1 MEENKED
8 FMTRYW
14 RPMMAMT
21 YMATCLFDFIVGPI
35 LYNVLQYYNPG
46 QNLDM
51 WQPLTLQGGG
61 LYHIAMGVVL
71 GISAHGRTQEKIAS
85 PTLPD
90 FSSFT
95 LPPAAPAPVY
105 APAPAPVYA
114 PAPAPVYV
122 PPVVIP
128 EPVAVEAAPEPVAV
142 EAPKVAR
149 KRPAGKPIPKL

>member
-8 FMTRYW
+8 FMTKYW

-71 GISAHGRTQEKIAS
+71 GISAHGRTQEKINAPS
-85 PTLPD
+85 LPGMG
-90 FSSFT
+90 SFM
-95 LPPAAPAPVY
+95 PAPQES
-105 APAPAPVYA
+105 PAPTPVYA

-122 PPVVIP
+122 PPAPAPAPVV
-128 EPVAVEAAPEPVAV
+128 E
-142 EAPKVAR
+142 EAPAPVR
-149 KRPAGKPIPKL
+149 KRPMAKPIPKSDEPI

>member
-8 FMTRYW
+8 FMTKYW

-71 GISAHGRTQEKIAS
+71 GISAHGRTQEKINTPS
-85 PTLPD
+85 LPGMG
-90 FSSFT
+90 SFM
-95 LPPAAPAPVY
+95 PAPQES
-105 APAPAPVYA
+105 PAPTPVYA

-122 PPVVIP
+122 PPAPAPAPVV
-128 EPVAVEAAPEPVAV
+128 E
-142 EAPKVAR
+142 EAPAPVR
-149 KRPAGKPIPKL
+149 KRPIAKPIPKSDKPI

>member
-8 FMTRYW
+8 FMTKYW

-71 GISAHGRTQEKIAS
+71 GISAHGRTQEKINTPS
-85 PTLPD
+85 LPGMG
-90 FSSFT
+90 SFM
-95 LPPAAPAPVY
+95 PAPQES
-105 APAPAPVYA
+105 PAPTPVYA

-122 PPVVIP
+122 PPAPAPAPVV
-128 EPVAVEAAPEPVAV
+128 E
-142 EAPKVAR
+142 EAPAPVR
-149 KRPAGKPIPKL
+149 KRPMAKPIPKSDEPI

>member
-8 FMTRYW
+8 FMTKYW

-71 GISAHGRTQEKIAS
+71 GISAHGRTQEKINTPSLPGMGSFMPAPQES
-85 PTLPD
+85 P
-90 FSSFT
+90 
-95 LPPAAPAPVY
+95 APTPVY
-105 APAPAPVYA
+105 APAPVYVPPA

-122 PPVVIP
+122 PPAPAPAPVV
-128 EPVAVEAAPEPVAV
+128 E
-142 EAPKVAR
+142 EAPAPVR
-149 KRPAGKPIPKL
+149 KRPIAKPIPKSDEPI

>member
-8 FMTRYW
+8 FMTKYW

-21 YMATCLFDFIVGPI
+21 YMITCLFDFVLGPI
-35 LYNVLQYYNPG
+35 LYNILQYYNPG

-71 GISAHGRTQEKIAS
+71 GISAHGRTQEKIAG
-85 PTLPD
+85 PNLPD

-95 LPPAAPAPVY
+95 PPPAAPAPVY
-105 APAPAPVYA
+105 APAPAPVYV
-114 PAPAPVYV
+114 PPAPVV
-122 PPVVIP
+122 APVVIP
-128 EPVAVEAAPEPVAV
+128 EPIVEAAPAPEPVAV

-149 KRPAGKPIPKL
+149 KRPAGKPIPKS

>member
-1 MEENKED
+1 
-8 FMTRYW
+8 MTKYW

-71 GISAHGRTQEKIAS
+71 GISAHGRTQEKINTPS
-85 PTLPD
+85 LPGMG
-90 FSSFT
+90 SFM
-95 LPPAAPAPVY
+95 PAPQES
-105 APAPAPVYA
+105 PAPTPVYA

-122 PPVVIP
+122 PPAPAPAPVV
-128 EPVAVEAAPEPVAV
+128 E
-142 EAPKVAR
+142 EAPAPVR
-149 KRPAGKPIPKL
+149 KRPMAKPIPKSDEPI

>member
-8 FMTRYW
+8 FMTKYW

-35 LYNVLQYYNPG
+35 LYNILQYYNPG

-71 GISAHGRTQEKIAS
+71 GISAHGRTQEKINTPS
-85 PTLPD
+85 LPGMD
-90 FSSFT
+90 SFMPAPQE
-95 LPPAAPAPVY
+95 PPAPT
-105 APAPAPVYA
+105 PVYA

-122 PPVVIP
+122 PPAPAPAPVV
-128 EPVAVEAAPEPVAV
+128 E
-142 EAPKVAR
+142 EAPAPVR
-149 KRPAGKPIPKL
+149 KRPMAKPIPKSDEPI

>member
-8 FMTRYW
+8 FMTKYW

-71 GISAHGRTQEKIAS
+71 GISAHGRTQEKINA
-85 PTLPD
+85 PGLPD

-95 LPPAAPAPVY
+95 PPPAAPAPVY
-105 APAPAPVYA
+105 APAPAPVYV
-114 PAPAPVYV
+114 PPAPVV
-122 PPVVIP
+122 AP
-128 EPVAVEAAPEPVAV
+128 EPVVAPAPEPVAA

-149 KRPAGKPIPKL
+149 KRPVAKPIPKPDEPI

>member
-8 FMTRYW
+8 FMTKYW

-21 YMATCLFDFIVGPI
+21 YMITCLFDFVLGPI
-35 LYNVLQYYNPG
+35 LYNILQYYNPG

-71 GISAHGRTQEKIAS
+71 GISAHGRTQEKINTPS
-85 PTLPD
+85 LPGMG
-90 FSSFT
+90 SFM
-95 LPPAAPAPVY
+95 PAPQE
-105 APAPAPVYA
+105 PPAPVYA

-122 PPVVIP
+122 PPA
-128 EPVAVEAAPEPVAV
+128 PVAAPVVEAAPVSAPV
-142 EAPKVAR
+142 R
-149 KRPAGKPIPKL
+149 KRAAAKPIPKSDEPI

>member
-8 FMTRYW
+8 FMTKYW

-21 YMATCLFDFIVGPI
+21 YMITCLFDFVLGPI
-35 LYNVLQYYNPG
+35 LYNILQYYNPG

-71 GISAHGRTQEKIAS
+71 GISAHGRTQEKINTPS
-85 PTLPD
+85 LPGMG
-90 FSSFT
+90 SFM
-95 LPPAAPAPVY
+95 PAPQEP
-105 APAPAPVYA
+105 PAPAPVYA

-122 PPVVIP
+122 PPAPAPAPAPAPVV
-128 EPVAVEAAPEPVAV
+128 E
-142 EAPKVAR
+142 EAPAPVR
-149 KRPAGKPIPKL
+149 KRPMAKPIPKSDEPI

>member
-8 FMTRYW
+8 FMTKYW

-21 YMATCLFDFIVGPI
+21 YMITCLFDFVVGPI
-35 LYNVLQYYNPG
+35 LYNILQYYNPG

-71 GISAHGRTQEKIAS
+71 GISAHGRTQEKIAGPS
-85 PTLPD
+85 LPD

-95 LPPAAPAPVY
+95 PPPAAPAPVY
-105 APAPAPVYA
+105 APAPAPVYVP
-114 PAPAPVYV
+114 PAPA
-122 PPVVIP
+122 PVVIP
-128 EPVAVEAAPEPVAV
+128 EPVVETAPEPVV
-142 EAPKVAR
+142 QEAPKVAR
-149 KRPAGKPIPKL
+149 KRPAGKPIPKS

>member
-8 FMTRYW
+8 FMTKYW

-21 YMATCLFDFIVGPI
+21 YMATCIFDFIVGPI

-71 GISAHGRTQEKIAS
+71 GISAHGRTQEKING
-85 PTLPD
+85 LPD

-95 LPPAAPAPVY
+95 PPPA
-105 APAPAPVYA
+105 A

-122 PPVVIP
+122 PPAAPAPVAAPVVIP
-128 EPVAVEAAPEPVAV
+128 EPAPAPEPVV
-142 EAPKVAR
+142 QEAPKVAR
-149 KRPAGKPIPKL
+149 KRPAGKPIPKS

>member
-8 FMTRYW
+8 FMTKYW

-21 YMATCLFDFIVGPI
+21 YMITCLFDFVLGPI
-35 LYNVLQYYNPG
+35 LYNILQYYNPG

-71 GISAHGRTQEKIAS
+71 GISAHGRTQEKINTPS
-85 PTLPD
+85 LPGMG
-90 FSSFT
+90 SFM
-95 LPPAAPAPVY
+95 PAPQEP
-105 APAPAPVYA
+105 PAPAPVYA

-122 PPVVIP
+122 PPAP
-128 EPVAVEAAPEPVAV
+128 APAPVAAPEPVV
-142 EAPKVAR
+142 EAAPVSAPVR
-149 KRPAGKPIPKL
+149 KRAAAKPIPKSDEPI

>member
-8 FMTRYW
+8 FMTKYW

-71 GISAHGRTQEKIAS
+71 GISAHGRTQEKINA
-85 PTLPD
+85 PGLPD

-95 LPPAAPAPVY
+95 PPPAAPAPVY
-105 APAPAPVYA
+105 APAPAQ
-114 PAPAPVYV
+114 VYV
-122 PPVVIP
+122 PPAPVVAP
-128 EPVAVEAAPEPVAV
+128 APEPVAA

-149 KRPAGKPIPKL
+149 KRPVAKPIPKPDEPI

>member
-8 FMTRYW
+8 FMTKYW

-71 GISAHGRTQEKIAS
+71 GISAHGRTQEKINTPS
-85 PTLPD
+85 LPGMG
-90 FSSFT
+90 SFM
-95 LPPAAPAPVY
+95 PAPQES
-105 APAPAPVYA
+105 PAPSPVYA

-122 PPVVIP
+122 PPAPAPAPVV
-128 EPVAVEAAPEPVAV
+128 E
-142 EAPKVAR
+142 EAPAPVR
-149 KRPAGKPIPKL
+149 KRPMAKPIPKSDEPI

>member
-8 FMTRYW
+8 FMTKYW

-21 YMATCLFDFIVGPI
+21 YMITCLFDFVLGPI
-35 LYNVLQYYNPG
+35 LYNILQYYNPG

-71 GISAHGRTQEKIAS
+71 GISAHGRTQEKINTPS
-85 PTLPD
+85 LPGMG
-90 FSSFT
+90 SFMPAPQE
-95 LPPAAPAPVY
+95 PPAPAPVY

-122 PPVVIP
+122 PPAPAPAPVV
-128 EPVAVEAAPEPVAV
+128 E
-142 EAPKVAR
+142 EAPAPVR
-149 KRPAGKPIPKL
+149 KRPMAKPIPKSDEPI

>member
-1 MEENKED
+1 MEEQNKED

-21 YMATCLFDFIVGPI
+21 YMITCLFDFVLGPI
-35 LYNVLQYYNPG
+35 LYNILQYYNPG

-71 GISAHGRTQEKIAS
+71 GISAHGRTQEKIAGPS
-85 PTLPD
+85 LPD

-95 LPPAAPAPVY
+95 PPPA
-105 APAPAPVYA
+105 A

-122 PPVVIP
+122 PPAAPAPAPVIAPEPVVIP
-128 EPVAVEAAPEPVAV
+128 EPAPEPVV
-142 EAPKVAR
+142 QEAPKVAR
-149 KRPAGKPIPKL
+149 KRPAAKPIPKS

>member
-8 FMTRYW
+8 FMTKYW

-21 YMATCLFDFIVGPI
+21 YMITCLFDFVLGPI
-35 LYNVLQYYNPG
+35 LYNILQYYNPG

-71 GISAHGRTQEKIAS
+71 GISAHGRTQEKINTPS
-85 PTLPD
+85 LPGMG
-90 FSSFT
+90 SFMPAPQE
-95 LPPAAPAPVY
+95 PPAPAPVY

-122 PPVVIP
+122 PPAPAPAPVV
-128 EPVAVEAAPEPVAV
+128 E
-142 EAPKVAR
+142 EAPAPVR
-149 KRPAGKPIPKL
+149 KRPMAKPIPKPDEPI

>member
-8 FMTRYW
+8 FMTKYW

-71 GISAHGRTQEKIAS
+71 GISAHGRTQEKINTPS
-85 PTLPD
+85 LPGMG
-90 FSSFT
+90 SFM
-95 LPPAAPAPVY
+95 PAPQES
-105 APAPAPVYA
+105 PAPTPVHA

-122 PPVVIP
+122 PPAPAPAPVV
-128 EPVAVEAAPEPVAV
+128 E
-142 EAPKVAR
+142 EAPAPVR
-149 KRPAGKPIPKL
+149 KRPMAKPIPKSDEPI

>member
-8 FMTRYW
+8 FMTKYW

-21 YMATCLFDFIVGPI
+21 YMITCLFDFVLGPI
-35 LYNVLQYYNPG
+35 LYNILQYYNPG

-71 GISAHGRTQEKIAS
+71 GISAHGRTQEKINTPS
-85 PTLPD
+85 LPGMG
-90 FSSFT
+90 SFMPAPQE
-95 LPPAAPAPVY
+95 PPAPAPVY

-114 PAPAPVYV
+114 PAPAPA
-122 PPVVIP
+122 PVV
-128 EPVAVEAAPEPVAV
+128 E
-142 EAPKVAR
+142 EAPAPVR
-149 KRPAGKPIPKL
+149 KRPMAKPIPKSDEPI

>member
-8 FMTRYW
+8 FMTKYW

-71 GISAHGRTQEKIAS
+71 GISAHGRTQEKINTPSLPGMGSFMPAPQAS
-85 PTLPD
+85 P
-90 FSSFT
+90 
-95 LPPAAPAPVY
+95 APT
-105 APAPAPVYA
+105 PVYA

-122 PPVVIP
+122 PPAPAPAPVV
-128 EPVAVEAAPEPVAV
+128 E
-142 EAPKVAR
+142 EAPAPVR
-149 KRPAGKPIPKL
+149 KRPMAKPIPKSDDPI

>member
-8 FMTRYW
+8 FMTKYW

-71 GISAHGRTQEKIAS
+71 GISAHGRTQEKINTPS
-85 PTLPD
+85 LPGMG
-90 FSSFT
+90 SFM
-95 LPPAAPAPVY
+95 PAPQES
-105 APAPAPVYA
+105 PAPTPVYA

-122 PPVVIP
+122 PPAPAPAPVVK
-128 EPVAVEAAPEPVAV
+128 
-142 EAPKVAR
+142 EAPAPVR
-149 KRPAGKPIPKL
+149 KRPMAKPIPKSDEPI

>member
-8 FMTRYW
+8 FMTKYW

-71 GISAHGRTQEKIAS
+71 GISAHGRTQEKINTPS
-85 PTLPD
+85 LPGIG
-90 FSSFT
+90 SFM
-95 LPPAAPAPVY
+95 PAPQES
-105 APAPAPVYA
+105 PAPTPVHA

-122 PPVVIP
+122 PPAPAPAPVV
-128 EPVAVEAAPEPVAV
+128 E
-142 EAPKVAR
+142 EAPAPVR
-149 KRPAGKPIPKL
+149 KRPMAKPIPKSDEPI

>member
-1 MEENKED
+1 MEGNKED
-8 FMTRYW
+8 FMTKYW

-21 YMATCLFDFIVGPI
+21 YMITCLFDFVLGPI
-35 LYNVLQYYNPG
+35 LYNILQYYNPG

-71 GISAHGRTQEKIAS
+71 GISAHGRTQEKIAGPS
-85 PTLPD
+85 LPD

-95 LPPAAPAPVY
+95 PPPSSP
-105 APAPAPVYA
+105 A

-122 PPVVIP
+122 PAPAPAPAPEPVVIP
-128 EPVAVEAAPEPVAV
+128 EPAPAPEPVV
-142 EAPKVAR
+142 QEAPKVAR
-149 KRPAGKPIPKL
+149 KRPAGKPIPKS

>member
-8 FMTRYW
+8 FMTKYW

-71 GISAHGRTQEKIAS
+71 GISAHGRTQEKINTPS
-85 PTLPD
+85 LPGMG
-90 FSSFT
+90 SFM
-95 LPPAAPAPVY
+95 PAPQES
-105 APAPAPVYA
+105 PAPTPVY
-114 PAPAPVYV
+114 APAPVYV
-122 PPVVIP
+122 PPAPAPAPVV
-128 EPVAVEAAPEPVAV
+128 E
-142 EAPKVAR
+142 EAPAPVR
-149 KRPAGKPIPKL
+149 KRPIAKPIPKSDEPI

>member
-1 MEENKED
+1 MEQNED
-8 FMTRYW
+8 FMTKYW

-21 YMATCLFDFIVGPI
+21 YMITCLFDFVLGPI
-35 LYNVLQYYNPG
+35 LYNILQYYNPG

-71 GISAHGRTQEKIAS
+71 GISAHGRTQEKIAG
-85 PTLPD
+85 PNLPD

-95 LPPAAPAPVY
+95 PPLAAPAPAPVY

-114 PAPAPVYV
+114 PAPAPVYA
-122 PPVVIP
+122 PAPV
-128 EPVAVEAAPEPVAV
+128 VEAAPEPVV
-142 EAPKVAR
+142 EKAPVR
-149 KRPAGKPIPKL
+149 KRAIAKPIPKSDDPI